1 MHWFKIHHGFSTD
14 SKIGLIAHNLG
25 IPRAIVSAVMLD
37 IFEYASAQKDRGSID
52 GYDTESSAFN
62 LGIEHETLVTVC
74 NALRNRGV
82 ISDCLVVNWDKYQDI
97 DRTAAERQRRFRERQ
112 KSSPPDNVTRDVT
125 LRNTEENRGDKKR
138 IDKKEYIS
146 IPEWMPLNEW
156 EAFKQ
161 MRVKAKKPMTPYAE
175 RLVIGKLEKFKQKG
189 HDPAYLLNQSTIN
202 NWQDIYEPKG
212 DKNAAHIKPN
222 ANYNQPSK
230 TERLYAAARRAA
242 EAGGFASGFDSE
254 IQADSDVSSML
265 PIIEDVR

>member
-37 IFEYASAQKDRGSID
+37 IFEYASAQKDRGSIS

-62 LGIEHETLVTVC
+62 LGVEHETLVTVC

-125 LRNTEENRGDKKR
+125 LRNTEEKRGDKKR

-146 IPEWMPLNEW
+146 IPEWMPLIEW

-161 MRVKAKKPMTPYAE
+161 MRTKIKKPITDHAE
-175 RLVIGKLEKFKQKG
+175 KLLIGKLEKFMQQG
-189 HDPAYLLNQSTIN
+189 YDPAEMLNQSTLN
-202 NWQDIYEPKG
+202 DWQDIYAPKG
-212 DKNAAHIKPN
+212 NRNESNSNSNRKSTPHD
-222 ANYNQPSK
+222 
-230 TERLYAAARRAA
+230 TFGRAWA
-242 EAGGFASGFDSE
+242 QAGG
-254 IQADSDVSSML
+254 IV
-265 PIIEDVR
+265 IEQDT